1 MGAAGGVTCLCMLM
15 LVHREAAGSR
25 LAEYNRPPPSIDLPL
40 THKRL
45 ALSSETPHNP
55 EQIHLALAG
64 ICSSMVFAYTTA
76 TSVLS
81 LIASHCTQE
90 LELWQLPG

>member
-1 MGAAGGVTCLCMLM
+1 MLM
-15 LVHREAAGSR
+15 LVHREAACSKFT
-25 LAEYNRPPPSIDLPL
+25 EYNRPPPSIDLPL

-55 EQIHLALAG
+55 EQIHLAMAG

-76 TSVLS
+76 TDALN
-81 LIASHCTQE
+81 ASHCTQE
-90 LELWQLPG
+90 LEPWQLPG